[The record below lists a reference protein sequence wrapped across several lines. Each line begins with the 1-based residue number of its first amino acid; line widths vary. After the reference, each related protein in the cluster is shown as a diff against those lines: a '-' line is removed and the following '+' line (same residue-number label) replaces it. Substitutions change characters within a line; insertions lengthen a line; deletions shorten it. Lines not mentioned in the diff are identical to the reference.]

1 VRDLLIVAQKEL
13 REIIGAGGGRRGMV
27 RELVFVGIFGLFFP
41 LSQAE
46 AWRMGVVPAAFVLLI
61 PLFLV
66 GPHVADS
73 FAGERERKT
82 LETLLATRLPDA
94 AIFLGKVLAVC
105 AYAWAVTFLIL
116 VASLATLNVTGA
128 GAPPDLPGFSAPDR
142 GIFLYPAFVWAAWGL
157 GSAATSLLLG
167 AIGTFV
173 SLRAKTVRAAAQ
185 ALTIPIFLMIFGVSA
200 GFPVVWR
207 SLPEGTRD
215 RLAAIAGTMSP
226 LEFLVG
232 LAVALLL
239 LDAAL
244 LWVGVRRFRR
254 DTLIAG

>member
-1 VRDLLIVAQKEL
+1 VRDLLVVAQKEL
-13 REIIGAGGGRRGMV
+13 REIVGAGGGRRGMV
-27 RELVFVGIFGLFFP
+27 RELLFVGIFGLFFP

-46 AWRMGVVPAAFVLLI
+46 AWRTGAVPAAFVLLI

-116 VASLATLNVTGA
+116 VASLATLNVSGA
-128 GAPPDLPGFSAPDR
+128 GLPQDLPGLPAADAGPFV
-142 GIFLYPAFVWAAWGL
+142 YPSFVWAAWAL

-185 ALTIPIFLMIFGVSA
+185 ALTIPLFLLIFGVSA
-200 GFPVVWR
+200 GLPVAWR
-207 SLPEGTRD
+207 ALPPATRD
-215 RLAAIAGTMSP
+215 RLAAMAETLSP
-226 LEFLVG
+226 LDVVVG
-232 LAVALLL
+232 VAVVLLL
-239 LDAAL
+239 LDAVL
-244 LWVGVRRFRR
+244 LWIGVRRFRR

>member
-1 VRDLLIVAQKEL
+1 MRDILVVAQKEL
-13 REIIGAGGGRRGMV
+13 REIVGAGGGRRGVV
-27 RELVFVGIFGLFFP
+27 RELLFVGIFGLFFP

-46 AWRMGVVPAAFVLLI
+46 AWRMGVVPAVFVLLI

-116 VASLATLNVTGA
+116 VASLATLNATGA
-128 GAPPDLPGFSAPDR
+128 GLPPSLPGVPASGSRF
-142 GIFLYPAFVWAAWGL
+142 FLYPAFVWAAWGL

-185 ALTIPIFLMIFGVSA
+185 ALTIPLFLLIFGASA
-200 GFPVVWR
+200 GLPVAWR
-207 SLPEGTRD
+207 ALPEGTRD
-215 RLAAIAGTMSP
+215 RLAAVAETMSA
-226 LEFLVG
+226 LDFVLG

-239 LDAAL
+239 VDSVL

>member
-1 VRDLLIVAQKEL
+1 MRDLLVVAQKEL
-13 REIIGAGGGRRGMV
+13 REIVGAGGGRRGMV
-27 RELVFVGIFGLFFP
+27 RELVFVAIFGLFFP

-94 AIFLGKVLAVC
+94 AIFLGKVFAVC

-116 VASLATLNVTGA
+116 VASLATLNATGA
-128 GAPPDLPGFSAPDR
+128 GRPEALPGFPAPDP
-142 GIFLYPAFVWAAWGL
+142 GFFLYPAFVWAAWGL

-185 ALTIPIFLMIFGVSA
+185 ALTIPLFLIIFGASA
-200 GFPVVWR
+200 GLPVAWR
-207 SLPEGTRD
+207 ALPEATRD
-215 RLAAIAGTMSP
+215 QLTAVAGTMSA
-226 LEFLVG
+226 LDFVIG

-244 LWVGVRRFRR
+244 LWIGVRRFRR
-254 DTLIAG
+254 DTLIAS

>member
-13 REIIGAGGGRRGMV
+13 REIVGAGGGRRGMV

-116 VASLATLNVTGA
+116 VASLATLNATGA
-128 GAPPDLPGFSAPDR
+128 GAPPDLPGFPAPDR

-215 RLAAIAGTMSP
+215 RLAAIAATMSP